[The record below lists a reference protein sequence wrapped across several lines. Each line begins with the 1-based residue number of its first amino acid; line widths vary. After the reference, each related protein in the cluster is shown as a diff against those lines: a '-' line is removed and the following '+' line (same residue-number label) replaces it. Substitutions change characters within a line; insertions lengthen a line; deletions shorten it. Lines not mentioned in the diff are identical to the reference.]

1 VKRLSY
7 GLAALVLAGCGLH
20 DSALRGNRAELVL
33 SAPGARSVVLVV
45 TGDRFE
51 QIAAR
56 PDDHGS
62 WIVSVPATEEF
73 AYFYL
78 LDGEP
83 HVPDCR
89 FKEHDEL
96 GTMNCIFMPRA
107 FEVGHEK

>member
-1 VKRLSY
+1 MKRLSY
-7 GLAALVLAGCGLH
+7 GLVALVLAGCGLH
-20 DSALRGNRAELVL
+20 DPALRGSRADLVL
-33 SAPGARSVVLVV
+33 TAPGATSVILVV
-45 TGDRFE
+45 TGDRFQ

-56 PDDHGS
+56 PDEHGR
-62 WIVSVPATEEF
+62 WVVSVPATEEF

-83 HVPDCR
+83 YLPDCR

-107 FEVGHEK
+107 F